1 MPPETAERGETV
13 DLVVVA
19 TWVVARAALA
29 VALGLAAIEDLA
41 RRVIPDGCSIA
52 VAASGA
58 VAAAARAA
66 AGEEAG
72 ALVADALAGALATL
86 GVMLGAA
93 LASWRARG
101 TPGVGGG
108 DVKLLGAVGVW
119 LGPAWGLAAVA
130 LSCGVALALWGA
142 VRLARR
148 ALGVGAARGV
158 AEGAG
163 VPLAPGIAAATLG
176 IVLLGLPW

>member
-1 MPPETAERGETV
+1 MG
-13 DLVVVA
+13 LVVVSA
-19 TWVVARAALA
+19 WVAARAVLA

-41 RRVIPDGCSIA
+41 RRVIPDGCSVA
-52 VAASGA
+52 VAASGVEA
-58 VAAAARAA
+58 
-66 AGEEAG
+66 AG

-86 GVMLGAA
+86 AVMLGAA

-130 LSCGVALALWGA
+130 LSCTAALVLWGA
-142 VRLARR
+142 ARLVRR
-148 ALGVGAARGV
+148 AVGAGAARG
-158 AEGAG
+158 AAAGAG
-163 VPLAPGIAAATLG
+163 VPLAPGIAVTTLG
-176 IVLLGLPW
+176 IVLLGLPR

>member
-1 MPPETAERGETV
+1 M

-41 RRVIPDGCSIA
+41 RRVIPDGCSVA

-130 LSCGVALALWGA
+130 LSCGGGSYIHLTPPAKREG
-142 VRLARR
+142 
-148 ALGVGAARGV
+148 GVVGGGPV
-158 AEGAG
+158 
-163 VPLAPGIAAATLG
+163 I
-176 IVLLGLPW
+176 

>member
-1 MPPETAERGETV
+1 MG
-13 DLVVVA
+13 LVVVSA
-19 TWVVARAALA
+19 WVAARAVLA

-41 RRVIPDGCSIA
+41 RRVIPDGCSVA

-58 VAAAARAA
+58 ASVAARAA
-66 AGEEAG
+66 AGEAAG

-86 GVMLGAA
+86 AVMLGAA

-130 LSCGVALALWGA
+130 LSCTAALVLWGA
-142 VRLARR
+142 ARLVRR
-148 ALGVGAARGV
+148 AVGAGAARG
-158 AEGAG
+158 AAAGAG
-163 VPLAPGIAAATLG
+163 VPLAPGIAVTTLG
-176 IVLLGLPW
+176 IVLLGLPR